1 MAKIVWPGPA
11 VYAEI
16 ATKSDKLINAAA
28 LEVRTEAQNSMRPPK
43 SGRIYK
49 VPNFA
54 QTYQASAPGE
64 APAIRTTDLQSS
76 IMTEYV
82 GKLHQRVGSNLE
94 YARRL
99 ELGDRAPDKHGVFIA
114 ARPYL
119 RPALEK
125 VIAKYKGKVNL

>member
-1 MAKIVWPGPA
+1 MAKIVWHGPA

-64 APAIRTTDLQSS
+64 APAISS

>member
-1 MAKIVWPGPA
+1 MAKVVWHGNT
-11 VYAEI
+11 VMAEI
-16 ATKSDKLINAAA
+16 ATKSDTIINAAA

-64 APAIRTTDLQSS
+64 APAIRTGNLRGS
-76 IMTEYV
+76 ILVEFI
-82 GKLHQRVGSNLE
+82 GKCHRRIGTNEQ
-94 YARRL
+94 YALPL
-99 ELGDRAPDKHGVFIA
+99 ELGTQKMG
-114 ARPYL
+114 ARPFL

-125 VIAKYKGKVNL
+125 VAAKYRSKVKL

>member
-1 MAKIVWPGPA
+1 MAKVVWHGNT
-11 VYAEI
+11 VMAEI

-28 LEVRTEAQNSMRPPK
+28 LEVRSEAQNSMRPPK

-54 QTYQASAPGE
+54 KTYQASAPGE
-64 APAIRTTDLQSS
+64 APAIRTGNLRSS

-82 GKLHQRVGSNLE
+82 GKLHQRVGTNVE
-94 YARRL
+94 YAKKL
-99 ELGDRAPDKHGVFIA
+99 ELGTKRIG
-114 ARPYL
+114 ARPFL

-125 VIAKYKGKVNL
+125 VAAKYRGKVKL

>member
-1 MAKIVWPGPA
+1 MAKVVWHGPA

-54 QTYQASAPGE
+54 KTYQASAPGE
-64 APAIRTTDLQSS
+64 APAIRTGNLRSS
-76 IMTEYV
+76 IITEFI
-82 GKLHQRVGSNLE
+82 GKCHRRIGTNVE
-94 YARRL
+94 YAKYL
-99 ELGDRAPDKHGVFIA
+99 ELGTKRIG
-114 ARPYL
+114 ARPFL

-125 VIAKYKGKVNL
+125 VAAKYKGKVNL